1 LEEEKSRKVG
11 GRPLIYR
18 EEVNLTPFA
27 SSHTRGKGN
36 AQVNLD
42 QAEKIVTQLLAPLP
56 LGRFLDEILGKTF
69 FFVGDAAGRDWRAA
83 LLGGDPEDAIL
94 ADYARIAP
102 HLGSHAAAPT
112 GPIPTLEALGDA
124 TAFKAKI
131 DAFHARGY
139 TVRLPA
145 MRAINPALETV
156 VRALEAMFLVPV
168 GAEVFWSR
176 GGARAP
182 AHHDDFDLIVAQ
194 IKGTKRWY
202 ISTDRSELPNVWR
215 GIPEGEETIERFAVV
230 DIAPGNLLYLP
241 RGTKHCVDATSDAI
255 HVSIGFTPVT
265 LREALIACIDRL
277 SDIERPLRES
287 IGERM
292 ARQSESGKFG
302 NVPAHVRGGVAAL
315 AHYCGMDG
323 FVADALQ
330 QRASQTV
337 GKLDKLRPAMA
348 PARLTLASRLRQ
360 NPLCIHH
367 LSGNQTKI
375 DFAYPGGHHYLHRG
389 AEEAISFVARTQSFR
404 ARDIPGAVGDEVR
417 LALAERLLA
426 SGILELEGE

>member
-1 LEEEKSRKVG
+1 
-11 GRPLIYR
+11 
-18 EEVNLTPFA
+18 
-27 SSHTRGKGN
+27 
-36 AQVNLD
+36 VNLD
-42 QAEKIVTQLLAPLP
+42 QAEKIVAQLLAPLP
-56 LGRFLDEILGKTF
+56 LNRFLDEILGKTF
-69 FFVGDAAGRDWRAA
+69 VFVGDTAGRDWRAA
-83 LLGGDPEDAIL
+83 LLGGDPQGAIL
-94 ADYARIAP
+94 ADYARLGP
-102 HLGSHAAAPT
+102 YLGSHAAAPT
-112 GPIPTLEALGDA
+112 GPIPALEALGDA

-145 MRAINPALETV
+145 MRAISPALETV
-156 VRALEAMFLVPV
+156 VRALEAVFHVPV
-168 GAEVFWSR
+168 GAEIFWSR
-176 GGARAP
+176 GDARAP

-215 GIPEGEETIERFAVV
+215 GIPEGEETIERYAVV

-241 RGTKHCVDATSDAI
+241 RGTKHRVDATSDAI

-287 IGERM
+287 IGEHM
-292 ARQSESGKFG
+292 ARQSESGNFG
-302 NVPAHVRGGVAAL
+302 NLPAHVRGGVAAL
-315 AHYCGMDG
+315 AHYCAMEG

-330 QRASQTV
+330 QRASQAI
-337 GKLDKLRPAMA
+337 GKLDKLRLSA
-348 PARLTLASRLRQ
+348 PTARLTLASRLRQ

-367 LSGNQTKI
+367 MSGNQAKI

-389 AEEAISFVARTQSFR
+389 GEEAIFFVARTAHFR
-404 ARDIPGAVGDEVR
+404 VRDIPGAIGDEVR
-417 LALAERLLA
+417 LALAERFLA
-426 SGILELEGE
+426 SGILELDGE

>member
-1 LEEEKSRKVG
+1 
-11 GRPLIYR
+11 
-18 EEVNLTPFA
+18 
-27 SSHTRGKGN
+27 
-36 AQVNLD
+36 VNLD
-42 QAEKIVTQLLAPLP
+42 QAEKLVAQLLAPLP
-56 LGRFLDEILGKTF
+56 LNRFLDEILGKTF
-69 FFVGDAAGRDWRAA
+69 VFVGDTAGRDWRAA
-83 LLGGDPEDAIL
+83 LLGGDPEGAIL
-94 ADYARIAP
+94 VDYARLGP
-102 HLGSHAAAPT
+102 HLGSHSAAPT
-112 GPIPTLEALGDA
+112 GPIPGLEALGDA

-131 DAFHARGY
+131 DAFQARGY

-145 MRAINPALETV
+145 MRAITPALDTV
-156 VRALEAMFLVPV
+156 VRALEAVFHVPV
-168 GAEVFWSR
+168 GAEIFWSR
-176 GGARAP
+176 GDARAP

-241 RGTKHCVDATSDAI
+241 RGTKHRVDATSDAI

-292 ARQSESGKFG
+292 ARQSESGNFG
-302 NVPAHVRGGVAAL
+302 NLPSHVRGGVAAL
-315 AHYCGMDG
+315 AHYCAMEG
-323 FVADALQ
+323 FIADALQ
-330 QRASQTV
+330 QRASQAI
-337 GKLDKLRPAMA
+337 GKLDKLRPSVAS
-348 PARLTLASRLRQ
+348 ARLTLASRLRQ

-367 LSGNQTKI
+367 LSGNQAKI

-389 AEEAISFVARTQSFR
+389 GEEAISFVARTQSFR
-404 ARDIPGAVGDEVR
+404 VRDIPGAIGDEVR
-417 LALAERLLA
+417 LALAERFLA
-426 SGILELEGE
+426 SGILEPDGE